1 MVGKRK
7 FGEDEKFGVDEN
19 QKFGA
24 DEKVGENEK

>member
-7 FGEDEKFGVDEN
+7 CGEDEKFGEDEN

-24 DEKVGENEK
+24 DEKVGEDEK